1 MSSTLPDFDS
11 ESFIASL
18 SFDEAGLIPGIIQD
32 YRSQKVLMLGY
43 LNEQSLRLTLQ
54 DGFVTYWSRSR
65 QQLWRK
71 GETSGQLQ
79 VLKALA
85 HDCDSD
91 TLLITVEQLKGITCH
106 TGTETCFSGREI
118 PLKPSSNEEL
128 Q

>member
-1 MSSTLPDFDS
+1 MSQPEREFDS

-18 SFDEAGLIPGIIQD
+18 SFDSAGLIPGIIQD
-32 YRSQKVLMLGY
+32 YRSHKVLMLGY
-43 LNEQSLRLTLQ
+43 LNEASLRLTLQ
-54 DGFVTYWSRSR
+54 DGYVTYWSRSR

-79 VLKALA
+79 ILKSLA

-91 TLLITVEQLKGITCH
+91 TLLITVEQLEGITCH
-106 TGTETCFSGREI
+106 TGTETCFTGREI
-118 PLKPSSNEEL
+118 PLIISRDQEL